1 MAIKKPVGKKALR
14 SVKHDAAVR
23 DDVRD
28 TARDLLYASLGAVS
42 ISRKEGAR
50 FVGTLIE
57 QGQELGER
65 TVKLAEGKVADV
77 RKQVEGV
84 FGKVQ
89 KAANANLSQV
99 EGVVGGQVTRVLSR
113 LGIPSKAD
121 VQELSRRVSDLN
133 RQVKA
138 LQGARKVA
146 QAKAA

>member
-1 MAIKKPVGKKALR
+1 MATKKLAGKKALR
-14 SVKHDAAVR
+14 SVKRETVE
-23 DDVRD
+23 VRD
-28 TARDLLYASLGAVS
+28 TARDILLASIGAVS
-42 ISRKEGAR
+42 ITRKEGAR
-50 FVGTLIE
+50 FVGALIE

-77 RKQVEGV
+77 RKQVIGV

-89 KAANANLSQV
+89 KTANANLSQV

-121 VQELSRRVSDLN
+121 VQELSRRVSELN

-146 QAKAA
+146 QAEAA

>member
-14 SVKHDAAVR
+14 SVKR
-23 DDVRD
+23 DTVEVRD
-28 TARDLLYASLGAVS
+28 TARDILLASLGAVS

-89 KAANANLSQV
+89 KAANSNLSQV

-121 VQELSRRVSDLN
+121 VQELSRRVADLN

>member
-1 MAIKKPVGKKALR
+1 MATKKLAGNKALR
-14 SVKHDAAVR
+14 SVKRETVE
-23 DDVRD
+23 VRD
-28 TARDLLYASLGAVS
+28 TARDILLASLGAVS
-42 ISRKEGAR
+42 LTRKEGAR

-77 RKQVEGV
+77 RKQVIGV

-89 KAANANLSQV
+89 KSANTNLSQV

-121 VQELSRRVSDLN
+121 VQELSRRVTDLN

-146 QAKAA
+146 QAQAA

>member
-1 MAIKKPVGKKALR
+1 MATKKLAGKKALR
-14 SVKHDAAVR
+14 SVKRESVE
-23 DDVRD
+23 VRD
-28 TARDLLYASLGAVS
+28 TTRDILLASLGAVS
-42 ISRKEGAR
+42 ITRKEGAR

-77 RKQVEGV
+77 RKQVVGV

-89 KAANANLSQV
+89 KTANANLSQV

-121 VQELSRRVSDLN
+121 VQELSRRVSELN

-146 QAKAA
+146 VAKAA

>member
-1 MAIKKPVGKKALR
+1 MATKKLAGKKVLR
-14 SVKHDAAVR
+14 SVKR
-23 DDVRD
+23 DTVEVRD
-28 TARDLLYASLGAVS
+28 TARDILLASLGAVS
-42 ISRKEGAR
+42 ITRKEGAR

-77 RKQVEGV
+77 RKQVIGV

-89 KAANANLSQV
+89 KTANVNLSQV

-146 QAKAA
+146 PAKAA

>member
-1 MAIKKPVGKKALR
+1 MAIKKPVGKKAVR
-14 SVKHDAAVR
+14 AVKRETVVAR
-23 DDVRD
+23 DG
-28 TARDLLYASLGAVS
+28 ARDLLLASLGAVS
-42 ISRKEGAR
+42 YSRKEGAR
-50 FVGTLIE
+50 VVGNLIE

-65 TVKLAEGKVADV
+65 TLKLVEGKVADV
-77 RKQVEGV
+77 RKQVEGA

>member
-14 SVKHDAAVR
+14 SVKRETVDGR
-23 DDVRD
+23 E
-28 TARDLLYASLGAVS
+28 TARDLLLASLGAVS
-42 ISRKEGAR
+42 ITRKEGAR
-50 FVGTLIE
+50 FVGSLIE

-77 RKQVEGV
+77 RKQVEGM

-121 VQELSRRVSDLN
+121 VQELSRRVADLN

-138 LQGARKVA
+138 LQGARKVI

>member
-1 MAIKKPVGKKALR
+1 MATKKLAGKKALR
-14 SVKHDAAVR
+14 SVKRETVE
-23 DDVRD
+23 VRD
-28 TARDLLYASLGAVS
+28 TARDILLASLGAVS
-42 ISRKEGAR
+42 MTRKEGAR

-77 RKQVEGV
+77 RKQVIGV

-89 KAANANLSQV
+89 KSANTNLSQV

-121 VQELSRRVSDLN
+121 VQELSRRVAELN

-138 LQGARKVA
+138 LQGARKMA
-146 QAKAA
+146 EAKAA

>member
-14 SVKHDAAVR
+14 SVKRETVVAR
-23 DDVRD
+23 E
-28 TARDLLYASLGAVS
+28 TARDLLLASLGAVS